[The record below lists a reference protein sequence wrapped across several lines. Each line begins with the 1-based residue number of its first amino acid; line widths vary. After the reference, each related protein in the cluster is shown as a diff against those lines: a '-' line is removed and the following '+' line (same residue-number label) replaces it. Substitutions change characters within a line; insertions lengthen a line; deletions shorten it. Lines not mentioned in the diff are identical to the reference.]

1 MTIFQKM
8 LLVPV
13 LSLILYSGFIIY
25 SYSEHQQSNQKIAE
39 LRDNYLPIL
48 EVANQNIQLFKETR
62 EVLKDAV
69 LAGESAWLAS
79 NTERK
84 RQINQNFIELSRHPT
99 IVNQDQLLALQQNF
113 DLYYI
118 NGQKL
123 AAMIISNNEQSMED
137 HQLIDNVEQYHNQA
151 TSQFEN
157 LKTSISEHFRQT
169 IDDTNQALNQ
179 LLFWSSAMAVSLM
192 LFLITVTLFVSLHT
206 RNNVRSVIARI
217 KALAQ
222 GSTDFSQRLVRTQR
236 DELGY
241 LIYWFNKLSDKLEQD
256 YIRIE
261 TISITDNLTKLN
273 NRNRSDSFFPQALL
287 NAQREQ
293 TPLCVVIIDIDLFKS
308 INDTHGHLAGDEVLK
323 TFADI
328 LRSTARFHDF
338 VARWGGEEF
347 ILILS
352 NTSLTEAAS
361 HVEKIR
367 QAIEKHN
374 FKGIGRVTA
383 SFGIAL
389 ANHKDNVH
397 SMMQRADECL
407 YAAKK
412 RGRNCVIIE
421 QDIAK
426 AG

>member
-1 MTIFQKM
+1 M

-25 SYSEHQQSNQKIAE
+25 SYSEHQQSNHKIAE
-39 LRDNYLPIL
+39 LRDDYLPIL
-48 EVANQNIQLFKETR
+48 EVANQNIQIFKEIR
-62 EVLKDAV
+62 DVLKDAV
-69 LAGESAWLAS
+69 LAHESAWLKS

-84 RQINQNFIELSRHPT
+84 SLINQNFIELSRYPN
-99 IVNQDQLLALQQNF
+99 IVDQDQLRTLQQNF

-118 NGQKL
+118 SGQKL
-123 AAMIISNNEQSMED
+123 AAMIISNQDESMED
-137 HQLIDNVEQYHNQA
+137 YQLIDNVERYHNQT
-151 TSQFEN
+151 TSQFDH

-169 IDDTNQALNQ
+169 IDDTNQTLNQ
-179 LLFWSSAMAVSLM
+179 LLFWGSAMAISLM
-192 LFLITVTLFVSLHT
+192 VFLVTVTLFVSLHT
-206 RNNVRSVIARI
+206 RNNVRGVIARM

-222 GSTDFSQRLVRTQR
+222 GSTDFSQRLVRKQR

-241 LIYWFNKLSDKLEQD
+241 LIYWFNRLSDKLEQD

-273 NRNRSDSFFPQALL
+273 NRNRTDSFFPQVLL
-287 NAQREQ
+287 NAQRKK
-293 TPLCVVIIDIDLFKS
+293 TLLSVVILDIDLFKS
-308 INDTHGHLAGDEVLK
+308 INDTHGHLVGDEVLK

-338 VARWGGEEF
+338 IARWGGEEF

-352 NTSLTEAAS
+352 DTSLIDAAN

-374 FKGIGRVTA
+374 FKGVGRVTA

-389 ANHKDNVH
+389 VADKDNVH
-397 SMMQRADECL
+397 SVMQRADECL

-412 RGRNCVIIE
+412 RGRNCVIVE
-421 QDIAK
+421 GEIAK